1 MADTSNAIEADY
13 GSSGLG
19 ERMLTAVKGRLINIV
34 LAAER
39 SA

>member
-13 GSSGLG
+13 GSAGLG
-19 ERMLTAVKGRLINIV
+19 ERMLTAVKGRLVDIV